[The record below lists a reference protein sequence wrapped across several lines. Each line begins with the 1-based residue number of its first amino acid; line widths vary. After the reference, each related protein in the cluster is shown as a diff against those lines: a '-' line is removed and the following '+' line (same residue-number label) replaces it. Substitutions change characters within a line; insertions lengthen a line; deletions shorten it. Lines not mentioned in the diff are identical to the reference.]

1 MKSNHGRGRG
11 VAAAAGAAMLAGCA
25 SWTPPLAPTDKPS
38 EQDAYLYGNFVQD
51 SRKALLGLDGYSTIG
66 LVFKC
71 LDGASYTVRFRLERE
86 VQLLRVK
93 PATCSLQET
102 IYTDADGAIKGHK
115 PSPNGVM
122 KGLTFKPGVA
132 YYLGDYHGT
141 MKATVSYP
149 GVAMEW
155 RIDSVRNRF
164 ATTTDDLKQR
174 YPAFA
179 NVPSEDVMPP
189 PVF

>member
-1 MKSNHGRGRG
+1 MKTRHGRGRLA
-11 VAAAAGAAMLAGCA
+11 AAAAGVAMLAGCA
-25 SWTPPLAPTDKPS
+25 SWTPPLEPTDKPTA
-38 EQDAYLYGNFVQD
+38 QDAYLYGRFVQD

-71 LDGASYTVRFRLERE
+71 LDGASYTVRFRLEGD

-93 PATCSLQET
+93 PSTCSLQET

-115 PSPNGVM
+115 PSPGNVM
-122 KGLTFKPGVA
+122 KSMTLQAGTA

-141 MKATVSYP
+141 MRATVSYP
-149 GVAMEW
+149 SVNMEW
-155 RIDSVRNRF
+155 HIDSVRDRF

-174 YPAFA
+174 YPAFT
-179 NVPSEDVMPP
+179 NVPSQDMMPQP
-189 PVF
+189 AY